1 MMPADQVLELI
12 QMGKLVRKCQFTN
25 QILTVEPATPLK
37 NALPKAVQRRV
48 TALLALEFAVF
59 VSML

>member
-1 MMPADQVLELI
+1 MMLADQVLELI
-12 QMGKLVRKCQFTN
+12 QM
-25 QILTVEPATPLK
+25 EHATPLK

-59 VSML
+59 LRFLGHLALSEKIVLTS